1 MRYSGASG
9 AHIHCGASGVNGDV
23 VAFLAQPVDGGLLT
37 SPVQFSGVPMT
48 QYCE

>member
-1 MRYSGASG
+1 
-9 AHIHCGASGVNGDV
+9 VNGDV
-23 VAFLAQPVDGGLLT
+23 VLSRSACGRGLLT